1 MFNIGYNCV
10 TGFNYKFWSIRE
22 LMTYF
27 RGMSGLMTSI
37 VRVNG
42 YNRFANSC

>member
-1 MFNIGYNCV
+1 MFNTGYNFV
-10 TGFNYKFWSIRE
+10 PGFNFNFWSIGE
-22 LMTYF
+22 LITYF